1 MSVNEAAIKKEL
13 QQLKK
18 RQKDLQRQ
26 LDNGKSLKKQRLE
39 AVRAIAETYKS
50 KFSELNTTIRYCEHI
65 ESWNITLPSG
75 KSLLMDH
82 PLHSVREED
91 MDKTLDNLKIYLLV
105 KDILP
110 EFELR
115 SLSFKYDGVG
125 LYHNKRDLSV
135 DVSQKGNQLH
145 VTLTKFV
152 SEFFYSCN
160 LDDKISLE
168 VSADEEYAEIRF
180 VYKFTSTIEE
190 LFSNL
195 ATGLKDLD
203 KFPWH

>member
-26 LDNGKSLKKQRLE
+26 LDNGKEPKKKRLE
-39 AVRAIAETYKS
+39 EVRAIAETYKS
-50 KFSELNTTIRYCEHI
+50 KFAEFNTAIRYCEHI

-82 PLHSVREED
+82 PLHTVKEED
-91 MDKTLDNLKIYLLV
+91 LDKTLDNLKIYFLV

-115 SLSFKYDGVG
+115 SLSFEYDGVG

-135 DVSQKGNQLH
+135 DVSQKDNQLH

-180 VYKFTSTIEE
+180 IYKFTSTIEE

-195 ATGLKDLD
+195 ATGLKTLD

>member
-26 LDNGKSLKKQRLE
+26 LDNGKELKKQRLE
-39 AVRAIAETYKS
+39 AVRAIEEVYKGKFAEFDAT
-50 KFSELNTTIRYCEHI
+50 LRYCEHI
-65 ESWNITLPSG
+65 ESWNINISSR
-75 KSLLMDH
+75 KSLYIDH
-82 PLHSVREED
+82 PLHTVKEED
-91 MDKTLDNLKIYLLV
+91 LDKTLANLKIYLLV

-115 SLSFKYDGVG
+115 SLSFEYDGVG
-125 LYHNKRDLSV
+125 LYHNRRDLSV
-135 DVSQKGNQLH
+135 DVSQKDNQLH

-152 SEFFYSCN
+152 SEFFYSCDLN
-160 LDDKISLE
+160 DKISLE
-168 VSADEEYAEIRF
+168 VSADEEYASIRF
-180 VYKFTSTIEE
+180 KYKFTSTLED
-190 LFSNL
+190 L
-195 ATGLKDLD
+195 ASSLSTGLEALD

>member
-1 MSVNEAAIKKEL
+1 MSINEAAIKKEL
-13 QQLKK
+13 QQLKE

-39 AVRAIAETYKS
+39 AVRAIEEVYKS
-50 KFSELNTTIRYCEHI
+50 KFAEFNTTIRYREHI

-82 PLHSVREED
+82 PLHTVKEED
-91 MDKTLDNLKIYLLV
+91 LDKTLDNLKIYLLV

-135 DVSQKGNQLH
+135 DVSQKDNQLH

-152 SEFFYSCN
+152 SEFFYSCS

-168 VSADEEYAEIRF
+168 VSADEEHAEIRF
-180 VYKFTSTIEE
+180 IYKFTSTIEE

-195 ATGLKDLD
+195 ATGIKTLD

>member
-39 AVRAIAETYKS
+39 AVRAIEETYKS
-50 KFSELNTTIRYCEHI
+50 KFAEFNTTIRYCEHI

-82 PLHSVREED
+82 PLHTVKEED
-91 MDKTLDNLKIYLLV
+91 LDKTLDNLKIYLLV
-105 KDILP
+105 RDILP

-115 SLSFKYDGVG
+115 SLSFKYDGVS
-125 LYHNKRDLSV
+125 LRHDKRELGV
-135 DVSQKGNQLH
+135 DVSQKDNRLH

-168 VSADEEYAEIRF
+168 VSADEEYASIRF

>member
-39 AVRAIAETYKS
+39 AVRAIEEAYKS
-50 KFSELNTTIRYCEHI
+50 KFAEFNTVIIYWEHI

-82 PLHSVREED
+82 PLHTVKEED
-91 MDKTLDNLKIYLLV
+91 LDKTLDNLKIYLLIR
-105 KDILP
+105 DILP

-115 SLSFKYDGVG
+115 SLSFKYDGVS
-125 LYHNKRDLSV
+125 LRHDKRELSV
-135 DVSQKGNQLH
+135 DVSQKDNLLH

-168 VSADEEYAEIRF
+168 VSADEEYASIRF

>member
-1 MSVNEAAIKKEL
+1 MSINEAAIKKEL

-39 AVRAIAETYKS
+39 AVRAIEEDYKS
-50 KFSELNTTIRYCEHI
+50 KFAEFNTVIRYCEHI

-82 PLHSVREED
+82 PLHTVKEED
-91 MDKTLDNLKIYLLV
+91 LDKTLDNLKIYLLV
-105 KDILP
+105 RDILP

-135 DVSQKGNQLH
+135 DVSQKDNQLY

-168 VSADEEYAEIRF
+168 VSADEEYASIRF

-195 ATGLKDLD
+195 ATSLKDLD

>member
-26 LDNGKSLKKQRLE
+26 LDNGKELKKKRLE
-39 AVRAIAETYKS
+39 EVRAIEEAYKS
-50 KFSELNTTIRYCEHI
+50 KFDEFNTTIRYREHI

-82 PLHSVREED
+82 PLHTVKEED
-91 MDKTLDNLKIYLLV
+91 LDKTLDNLKIYLLV

-125 LYHNKRDLSV
+125 LYHNRRDLSV
-135 DVSQKGNQLH
+135 DVSQKDNQLH

-168 VSADEEYAEIRF
+168 VSADEEYASIRF

-190 LFSNL
+190 LSSNL
-195 ATGLKDLD
+195 ATGLKTLD

>member
-39 AVRAIAETYKS
+39 AVRAIEEAYKS
-50 KFSELNTTIRYCEHI
+50 KFAEFNTVIRYWEHI

-82 PLHSVREED
+82 PLHTVKEED
-91 MDKTLDNLKIYLLV
+91 LDKTLDNLKIYLLIR
-105 KDILP
+105 DILP

-115 SLSFKYDGVG
+115 SLSFKYDGVS
-125 LYHNKRDLSV
+125 LRHDKRELSV
-135 DVSQKGNQLH
+135 DVSQKDNLLH

-168 VSADEEYAEIRF
+168 VSADEEYASIRF

>member
-39 AVRAIAETYKS
+39 AVRAIEEAYKS
-50 KFSELNTTIRYCEHI
+50 KFAEFNTAIRYCEHI

-82 PLHSVREED
+82 PLHTVREED
-91 MDKTLDNLKIYLLV
+91 LDKTLDNLKIYLLV
-105 KDILP
+105 RDILP
-110 EFELR
+110 EFEPR
-115 SLSFKYDGVG
+115 SLNFKYDGVG

-135 DVSQKGNQLH
+135 DVSQKDNQLH

-152 SEFFYSCN
+152 SEFFYSCS

-180 VYKFTSTIEE
+180 IYKFTSTIEE

-195 ATGLKDLD
+195 ATGLKTLD

>member
-1 MSVNEAAIKKEL
+1 MSINEAAIKKEL

-39 AVRAIAETYKS
+39 AVRAIEEVYKS
-50 KFSELNTTIRYCEHI
+50 KFAEFNTTIRYSEHI

-91 MDKTLDNLKIYLLV
+91 LDKTLDNLKIYLLV
-105 KDILP
+105 RDILP

-135 DVSQKGNQLH
+135 DVSQKDNQLH

-152 SEFFYSCN
+152 SEYFYSCN

-168 VSADEEYAEIRF
+168 VSADEEYASIRF

-195 ATGLKDLD
+195 ATSLKTLD

>member
-39 AVRAIAETYKS
+39 AVRAIEETYKS
-50 KFSELNTTIRYCEHI
+50 KFDEFNTTIRYWEHI

-82 PLHSVREED
+82 PLHTVKEED
-91 MDKTLDNLKIYLLV
+91 LDKTLDNLKIYLLIR
-105 KDILP
+105 DILP

-115 SLSFKYDGVG
+115 SLSFKYDGVS
-125 LYHNKRDLSV
+125 LRHDKRELSV
-135 DVSQKGNQLH
+135 DVSQKDNLLH

-168 VSADEEYAEIRF
+168 VSADEEYASIRF